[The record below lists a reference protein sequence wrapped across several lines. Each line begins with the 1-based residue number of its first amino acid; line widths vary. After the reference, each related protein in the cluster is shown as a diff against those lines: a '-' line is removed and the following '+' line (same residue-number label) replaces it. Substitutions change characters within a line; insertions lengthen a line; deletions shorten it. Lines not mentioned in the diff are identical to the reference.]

1 MDKMCKMRKK
11 VAERIEEIAA
21 LVRSPRYVCTK
32 CARVAN
38 AKDALCRPT
47 ELPAEG
53 P

>member
-11 VAERIEEIAA
+11 IAA

-47 ELPAEG
+47 ELPPEG